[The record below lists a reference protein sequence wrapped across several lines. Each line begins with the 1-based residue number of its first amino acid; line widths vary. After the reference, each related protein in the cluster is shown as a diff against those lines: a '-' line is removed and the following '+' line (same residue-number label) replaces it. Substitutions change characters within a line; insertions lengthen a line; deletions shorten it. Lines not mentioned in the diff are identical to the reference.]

1 MALVPKLAPASELL
15 LGAQWALLSAL
26 AWAQVWAHEY
36 WALLSVQLTVQQ
48 KASWWVLAWVR
59 KSRQQR

>member
-15 LGAQWALLSAL
+15 LGAQ
-26 AWAQVWAHEY
+26 

-59 KSRQQR
+59 KSHQQR